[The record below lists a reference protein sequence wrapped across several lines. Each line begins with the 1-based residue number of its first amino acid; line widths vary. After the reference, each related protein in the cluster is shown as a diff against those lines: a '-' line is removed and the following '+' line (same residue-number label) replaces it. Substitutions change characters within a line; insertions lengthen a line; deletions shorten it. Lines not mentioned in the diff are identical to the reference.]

1 MGVGA
6 TMQIFKG
13 ASTSLLVFQDLPMSL
28 VTILVTPM
36 IDYIDRIFGGRQ
48 NSQMSP
54 NLVLSCF
61 VGVWFWLN
69 AVLYRVC
76 VVGSLY

>member
-13 ASTSLLVFQDLPMSL
+13 ASTSLLVFQDLPMYL

-36 IDYIDRIFGGRQ
+36 IDYIDRLFGGRQ
-48 NSQMSP
+48 NSQISS

-61 VGVWFWLN
+61 VGVWFWLY

-76 VVGSLY
+76 VVTFFY